1 MKFSSQSVV
10 SETKKQND
18 TANKTAARPSGTPI
32 RRGLAVSAGFFVF
45 SLAVLIVGALC
56 TAFAEWYTTT
66 ISAFFR
72 AALALLTAPF
82 PFSLAETLVLA
93 GPAAFAI
100 LLLFR
105 VLQRVFTKKKGC
117 VRLFFERFLCLA
129 LCALSVLIQTFG
141 ICYKRKSAEERFAL
155 NTEALTEHDVYVSA
169 LLVRQMA
176 EISRQ
181 SLLCNADG
189 ATQMP
194 YDFQA
199 LKRKVRESYAK
210 FLPALPPVL
219 SIKPVALSEPWTYLH
234 ISGMYMPFTGE
245 ANLNMNFPDYTLA
258 FTACHETA
266 HQLGIAYESEANFYA
281 FLACLY
287 ADDDYLRYAG
297 CLNLLEYLLADLSA
311 KDLQTLFQSMDAGII
326 GEWRAYSA
334 FFEKYRASTAAK
346 LSDSVNDGYLKSQG
360 VASGTA
366 NYSEVSRLAAAY
378 LKQHFPE
385 SYA

>member
-1 MKFSSQSVV
+1 MESSSKTAV
-10 SETKKQND
+10 SETNEQHALPCKSE
-18 TANKTAARPSGTPI
+18 RPYGKRSRKI
-32 RRGLAVSAGFFVF
+32 LVLSVALFVF
-45 SLAVLIVGALC
+45 SLAVLILGALC
-56 TAFAEWYTTT
+56 PTFAEWYTTT
-66 ISAFFR
+66 VSAFFR

-93 GPAAFAI
+93 GPAAFVI

-105 VLQRVFTKKKGC
+105 ILQRVFTKKKGC
-117 VRLFFERFLCLA
+117 VRRFLLHSFCFV
-129 LCALSVLIQTFG
+129 LCALSVVMQTFG
-141 ICYKRKSAEERFAL
+141 ICYKRNRVETRFAL
-155 NTEALTEHDVYVSA
+155 DTDTLTEHDIYVSA
-169 LLVRQMA
+169 LLVKHMA
-176 EISRQ
+176 EDSRQ
-181 SLLCNADG
+181 SLLCDADG

-194 YDFQA
+194 YDFQT
-199 LKRKVRESYAK
+199 LKQIIRKGYAQ
-210 FLPALPPVL
+210 LMPALPPVL
-219 SIKPVALSEPWTYLH
+219 SIKPVALSEPWTYMH
-234 ISGMYMPFTGE
+234 ISGMYMPLTGE
-245 ANLNMNFPDYTLA
+245 SNLNMNFPDYTLA

-287 ADDDYLRYAG
+287 AEDDYLRYAG
-297 CLNLLEYLLADLSA
+297 CVNLLEYLMADLSA